1 MGRRLMASGMNG
13 EAPGYMPN
21 LQRGILLRGQKRYK
35 EANEFLGKAIE
46 ADPEKATAYA
56 ELALCLNDWGSRER
70 EALRA
75 IDRAIFL
82 EPLNA
87 RYLGLKGWILVCQR
101 KYQSA
106 LQVANRGV
114 EMDPVC
120 ITALNAQANAYT
132 KMGQWKQAEAA
143 SRRILALNVHDAPA
157 LNLLAQS
164 LRFQG
169 RGKESREV
177 VGRILALLPDNA
189 FGHMNAG
196 YGAMEVGDHVRANEH
211 FLISLRMDPHS
222 DLARKGL
229 LHSLRARVWIY
240 RMQFRIGAFLRRPAS
255 FLRVTSL
262 AGIVVGMIVLGFFL
276 EWCHAGL
283 GSLIVLAFVGYI
295 YLSFFSRLTGDIFL
309 FFDPVG
315 RHALSLRDKIHA
327 CLFAAVLGCLLVVAA
342 LAQLWGA
349 LALLLAYVGFFG
361 FAIYY
366 PLLKDRLRRRKED
379 HPPRDA

>member
-1 MGRRLMASGMNG
+1 MNG
-13 EAPGYMPN
+13 EASGYLAN
-21 LQRGILLRGQKRYK
+21 LQRGIFLRGQKRYK

-56 ELALCLNDWGSRER
+56 EIALCLNDWGSRER

-75 IDRAIFL
+75 IDRAISL

-101 KYQSA
+101 KYQGA
-106 LQVANRGV
+106 LQTANRGV

-132 KMGQWKQAEAA
+132 KLGKWKQAETA
-143 SRRILALNVHDAPA
+143 SRRILALNVYDAPA

-177 VGRILALLPDNA
+177 VSRILALLPNNA

-196 YGAMEVGDHVRANEH
+196 YGAMEVGDHLRANEH

-240 RMQFRIGAFLRRPAS
+240 RLQFRIGAFLRRPAT

-262 AGIVVGMIVLGFFL
+262 AAIVAGMIPLGFFL

-283 GSLIVLAFVGYI
+283 GSLIVVVLVGYI

-315 RHALSLRDKIHA
+315 RHALTLRDKIHA
-327 CLFAAVLGCLLVVAA
+327 CLFALLLSFLIVVSA

-349 LALLLAYVGFFG
+349 LATLLVYVGLFG
-361 FAIYY
+361 FSIYY
-366 PLLKDRLRRRKED
+366 PRIKDWLRRRRED
-379 HPPRDA
+379 NSPTDAV